1 MNSDEAE
8 YILIDAIARR
18 LYLVSRIVMDI
29 ALEP

>member
-8 YILIDAIARR
+8 YILIDASPRR
-18 LYLVSRIVMDI
+18 LYLASRMVMDI